1 MNTSSIAPKQTRSNK
16 GQGVIALVAIVGFF
30 FMPLIAVFTFEV
42 ARLYL
47 AKQELQNACDAAS
60 LAAVATL
67 ASSDNS
73 DTTTAHKNSVQ
84 AALKIMQRNFVLG
97 NRLTSAQLASS
108 RDDKAQNIGETK
120 AYFEFL
126 NPITNAIEDI
136 SSPNAK
142 IVRVYGSLVGTL
154 AFGQFVGIK
163 SMPVN
168 AIATGA
174 VPRFDVS
181 LCFDISGSMDD
192 QTPISCVRRKWDPTL
207 NGGSISYEVISG
219 NNGIAN
225 GKLFDVVKPDATGSS
240 LNGVP
245 PQLLTESYW
254 NGKMY
259 FTEYLAKVYGVPGL
273 RSLNG
278 YPDAGQPPGNYPP
291 GTAYTWDGFPAFT
304 DMVVNI
310 DGNQTFNAF
319 DYQGYSF
326 PNLNTLIEAARGNLE
341 NDAVYKSS
349 KANTSVTVTPKAGY
363 QKAYLDAAANRL
375 QPMNDAKNA
384 LVTFNDI
391 LNTDADT
398 HFGLVSFDSTVG
410 ADPNSQETWYSID
423 ENSAYGQKQGFP
435 LPHVKVSN
443 VASESNFDL
452 VNKSIKSCNAMGSTN
467 IGGAIHEAVQDIKNK
482 SRLGS
487 VKAIVLF
494 TDGEPTLPCG
504 PLDTSDPLRNARL
517 AAAEARDAGIAVYT
531 VGLAQNPA
539 IIPQQVAILN
549 DKNSDPSTGG
559 IAAIAGH
566 GGTFTEVTNSA
577 DLRNAFAKIARN
589 LVRLIAHEANGDV

>member
-1 MNTSSIAPKQTRSNK
+1 MNTLSVAPRKTRSNK
-16 GQGVIALVAIVGFF
+16 GQGVLALVSIVGFF
-30 FMPLIAVFTFEV
+30 VMPLLAVFTFEV

-67 ASSDNS
+67 ASSDNTN
-73 DTTTAHKNSVQ
+73 TTLAHQNSIK
-84 AALKIMQRNFVLG
+84 AALKIMQSNFVLG
-97 NRLTSAQLASS
+97 SKLTATKLAGN
-108 RDDKAQNIGETK
+108 RDDKAVNIGESK
-120 AYFEFL
+120 VYFEFR
-126 NPITNAIEDI
+126 NPITNAVEDI
-136 SSPNAK
+136 SSANAK
-142 IVRVYGSLVGTL
+142 VVRVYGSLVTTL
-154 AFGQFVGIK
+154 AFGKFVGIN
-163 SMPVN
+163 SMSVN

-181 LCFDISGSMDD
+181 ICFDISGSMDD
-192 QTPISCVRRKWDPTL
+192 QTPISCVKRKWDPTL

-219 NNGIAN
+219 NNGVAN
-225 GKLFDVVKPDATGSS
+225 GKLFDVVKPDVTGSS
-240 LNGVP
+240 LNGIA

-259 FTEYLAKVYGVPGL
+259 FTEYLAKAYGVPGL

-291 GTAYTWDGFPAFT
+291 GTAFTWDGYPAFT

-310 DGNQTFNAF
+310 DGNQTFSSF
-319 DYQGYSF
+319 EYQGYSF

-341 NDAVYKSS
+341 NDAVFKSS
-349 KANTSVTVTPKAGY
+349 KANTSVTVSPRPGY
-363 QKAYLDAAANRL
+363 QKAYLDAAANKL

-384 LVTFNDI
+384 LLTFNDI

-398 HFGLVSFDSTVG
+398 HFGLVSFDSAVG
-410 ADPNSQETWYSID
+410 ADPNSTETWYSVD
-423 ENSAYGQKQGFP
+423 DSSSYGQKQGFP

-443 VASESNFDL
+443 AADQNNYDL
-452 VNKSIKSCNAMGSTN
+452 VNKSIKSCVAMGSTN

-517 AAAEARDAGIAVYT
+517 AAAEARDAGIAIYT

-577 DLRNAFAKIARN
+577 DLRSAFSKIARN
-589 LVRLIAHEANGDV
+589 LVRLIAHEASDV

>member
-1 MNTSSIAPKQTRSNK
+1 MNTLSVAPRKTRSNK
-16 GQGVIALVAIVGFF
+16 GQGVLALVSIVGFF
-30 FMPLIAVFTFEV
+30 VMPLLAVFTFEV

-67 ASSDNS
+67 ASSDNTN
-73 DTTTAHKNSVQ
+73 TTLAHQNSIK
-84 AALKIMQRNFVLG
+84 AALKIMQSNFVLG
-97 NRLTSAQLASS
+97 SKLTSTKLAGN
-108 RDDKAQNIGETK
+108 RDDKAVNIGESK
-120 AYFEFL
+120 VYFEFR
-126 NPITNAIEDI
+126 NPITNAVEDI
-136 SSPNAK
+136 SSANAK
-142 IVRVYGSLVGTL
+142 VVRVYGSLVTTL
-154 AFGQFVGIK
+154 AFGKFVGIN
-163 SMPVN
+163 SMSVN

-181 LCFDISGSMDD
+181 ICFDISGSMDD
-192 QTPISCVRRKWDPTL
+192 QTPISCVKRKWDPTL

-219 NNGIAN
+219 NNGVAN
-225 GKLFDVVKPDATGSS
+225 GKLFDVVKPDVTGSS
-240 LNGVP
+240 LNGIA

-259 FTEYLAKVYGVPGL
+259 FTEYLAKAYGVPGL

-291 GTAYTWDGFPAFT
+291 GTAFTWDGYPAFT

-310 DGNQTFNAF
+310 DGNQTFSSF
-319 DYQGYSF
+319 EYQGYSF

-341 NDAVYKSS
+341 NDAVFKSS
-349 KANTSVTVTPKAGY
+349 KANTSVTVSPRPGY
-363 QKAYLDAAANRL
+363 QKAYLDAAANKL
-375 QPMNDAKNA
+375 QPMNDAKSA
-384 LVTFNDI
+384 LLTFNDI

-398 HFGLVSFDSTVG
+398 HFGLVSFDSAVG
-410 ADPNSQETWYSID
+410 ADPNSTETWYSVD
-423 ENSAYGQKQGFP
+423 DSSSYGQKQGFP

-443 VASESNFDL
+443 AADQNNYDL
-452 VNKSIKSCNAMGSTN
+452 VNKSIKSCVAMGSTN

-517 AAAEARDAGIAVYT
+517 AAAEARDAGIAIYT

-577 DLRNAFAKIARN
+577 DLRSAFSKIARN
-589 LVRLIAHEANGDV
+589 LVRLIAHEASDV

>member
-1 MNTSSIAPKQTRSNK
+1 MYKFSVAPKQFRTNK
-16 GQGVIALVAIVGFF
+16 GQGVIALVSIVGFF
-30 FMPLIAVFTFEV
+30 VMPLLAVISFEV

-67 ASSDNS
+67 ASSDNTN
-73 DTTTAHKNSVQ
+73 TTLAHQNAIQ
-84 AALKIMQRNFVLG
+84 AALKIMQSNFVLG
-97 NRLTSAQLASS
+97 SKLTSTQLASNK
-108 RDDKAQNIGETK
+108 DDKATNVGETK

-126 NPITNAIEDI
+126 NPITNAVEDI

-142 IVRVYGSLVGTL
+142 IVRVYGSLVNTL
-154 AFGQFVGIK
+154 AFGKFVGIN
-163 SMPVN
+163 SLSVN

-181 LCFDISGSMDD
+181 ICFDISGSMDD
-192 QTPISCVRRKWDPTL
+192 QTPISCVKRKWDPTL

-219 NNGIAN
+219 NNGVAN
-225 GKLFDVVKPDATGSS
+225 GKLFDVVKPDVTGSS
-240 LNGVP
+240 LNGVA

-259 FTEYLAKVYGVPGL
+259 FTEYLAKVYNVPGL

-304 DMVVNI
+304 DMIVNI
-310 DGNQTFNAF
+310 DGNQTFTAF

-326 PNLNTLIEAARGNLE
+326 PNLNTLVEAARGNLE
-341 NDAVYKSS
+341 NDSVYKSS
-349 KANTSVTVTPKAGY
+349 KANTAVSVSPKAGY
-363 QKAYLDAAANRL
+363 QKAYLEAAANRL

-384 LVTFNDI
+384 LLTFNDI

-398 HFGLVSFDSTVG
+398 HFGLVSFDSAIG
-410 ADPNSQETWYSID
+410 ADSNSTESWYSID
-423 ENSAYGQKQGFP
+423 DSSAYGQKQGFP
-435 LPHVKVSN
+435 LPHVKISN
-443 VASESNFDL
+443 AVNQNNYDL
-452 VNKSIKSCNAMGSTN
+452 VNKSIKSCVAMGSTN

-504 PLDTSDPLRNARL
+504 PLDTTDPLRNARL

-539 IIPQQVAILN
+539 IIPQQTAILN

-589 LVRLIAHEANGDV
+589 LVRLIAHVTSDV

>member
-1 MNTSSIAPKQTRSNK
+1 MYKFSVAPKQFRTNK
-16 GQGVIALVAIVGFF
+16 GQGVIALVSIVGFF
-30 FMPLIAVFTFEV
+30 VMPLLAVISFEV

-67 ASSDNS
+67 ASSDNTN
-73 DTTTAHKNSVQ
+73 TTLAHQNAIQ
-84 AALKIMQRNFVLG
+84 AALKIMQSNFVLG
-97 NRLTSAQLASS
+97 SKLTSTQLASNK
-108 RDDKAQNIGETK
+108 DDKATNVGETK

-126 NPITNAIEDI
+126 NPITNAVEDI

-142 IVRVYGSLVGTL
+142 IVRVYGSLVNTL
-154 AFGQFVGIK
+154 AFGKFVGIN
-163 SMPVN
+163 SLSVN

-181 LCFDISGSMDD
+181 ICFDISGSMDD
-192 QTPISCVRRKWDPTL
+192 QTPISCVKRKWDPTL

-219 NNGIAN
+219 NNGLAN
-225 GKLFDVVKPDATGSS
+225 GKLFDVVKPDVTGSS
-240 LNGVP
+240 LNGVA

-259 FTEYLAKVYGVPGL
+259 FTEYLAKVYNVPGL

-310 DGNQTFNAF
+310 DGNQTFTAF

-326 PNLNTLIEAARGNLE
+326 PNLNALVEAARGNLE
-341 NDAVYKSS
+341 NDSVYKSS
-349 KANTSVTVTPKAGY
+349 KANTAVSVSPKAGY
-363 QKAYLDAAANRL
+363 QKAYLEAAANRL

-384 LVTFNDI
+384 LLTFNDI

-398 HFGLVSFDSTVG
+398 HFGLVSFDSAIG
-410 ADPNSQETWYSID
+410 ADSNSTENWYSID
-423 ENSAYGQKQGFP
+423 DSSAYGQKQGFP
-435 LPHVKVSN
+435 LPHVKISN
-443 VASESNFDL
+443 AVNQNNYDL
-452 VNKSIKSCNAMGSTN
+452 VNKSIKSCVAMGSTN

-504 PLDTSDPLRNARL
+504 PLDTTDPLRNARL

-539 IIPQQVAILN
+539 IIPQQTAILN

-589 LVRLIAHEANGDV
+589 LVRLIAHVTSDI